1 MAQIYKEGEIK
12 VRPDVYYRYSNK
24 GAAKTAAI
32 DGINA
37 IVVKAP
43 WGPIDEVRAFNDI
56 EDIKA
61 VYGTC
66 IGYWRKGQVKS
77 ISTGPEAQAEP
88 RHQPRSVMS
97 R

>member
-43 WGPIDEVRAFNDI
+43 WGP
-56 EDIKA
+56 
-61 VYGTC
+61 GH
-66 IGYWRKGQVKS
+66 KS
-77 ISTGPEAQAEP
+77 SI
-88 RHQPRSVMS
+88 RNMYRN
-97 R
+97 

>member
-37 IVVKAP
+37 IVVRLR
-43 WGPIDEVRAFNDI
+43 GVQSMR
-56 EDIKA
+56 
-61 VYGTC
+61 
-66 IGYWRKGQVKS
+66 
-77 ISTGPEAQAEP
+77 
-88 RHQPRSVMS
+88 
-97 R
+97 